1 MKEIKYHIDP
11 YNTDIQG
18 TICATIRTI
27 WRTADGAGNEEIKQL
42 SVIAFDQAN
51 RMSEKLKKY
60 RKRFLTLPKELQEEL
75 DKIC

>member
-1 MKEIKYHIDP
+1 MKEIRYHIDP
-11 YNTDIQG
+11 YNTEIEG

-51 RMSEKLKKY
+51 RMSASLKKY
-60 RKRFLTLPKELQEEL
+60 RKRILSLPKETQEEL